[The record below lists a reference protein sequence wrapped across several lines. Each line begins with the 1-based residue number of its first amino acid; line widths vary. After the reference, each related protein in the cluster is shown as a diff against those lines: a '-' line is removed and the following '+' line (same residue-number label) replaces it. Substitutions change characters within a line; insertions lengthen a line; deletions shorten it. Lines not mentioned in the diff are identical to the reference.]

1 MEELMSNTAKF
12 SKLKSYE
19 ISTFCRQMSL
29 MLRAGIAPADGI
41 DILEQDT
48 NDAAAKKLLGSI
60 SNVLHSGEKFHV
72 ALSMTEAFPDYVVHM
87 VTIGEESG
95 NMDTVMESLADYY
108 EREENIESN
117 IRSAVSY
124 PLIMVFMMLIVVL
137 VLITKVLPIFEQVFA
152 QLGTSMSGFA
162 QSLLSLGSALNRYSI
177 ILVAILVLFA
187 ACFLYFSSAAGKE
200 NFKKLMR
207 KFALTRKLMHD
218 IELERFASGMVLTLS
233 SGMDTYEGLG
243 LVKKLSSDD
252 VMKDKIDKCKDLLL
266 DGDSFPEALEKT
278 DIFTSFYAQM
288 ISVGFKSGSM
298 DQAMKQ
304 VSERLEKDTERRI
317 YSLISVLEPT
327 LVIILSLIV
336 GMILLSVILPLMG
349 IMTTI
354 G

>member
-1 MEELMSNTAKF
+1 MSTTPKLG
-12 SKLKSYE
+12 KLKSYE
-19 ISTFCRQMSL
+19 ISSFCKQMSL
-29 MLRAGIAPADGI
+29 LLRAGIAPADGI

-48 NDAAAKKLLGSI
+48 RDASAKKVYSAI
-60 SNVLHSGEKFHV
+60 SQVLHSGEKFHV
-72 ALSMTEAFPDYVVHM
+72 ALAMSEVFPEYVVHM

-117 IRSAVSY
+117 IKSAVSY

-177 ILVAILVLFA
+177 AMIVILAILA
-187 ACFLYFSSAAGKE
+187 ICFIYFYCTSQGKE
-200 NFKKLMR
+200 NFKKIMR
-207 KFALTRKLMHD
+207 SFKPTRKLMQD

-233 SGMDTYEGLG
+233 SGMDTYEGLS
-243 LVKKLSSDD
+243 LVKQLSADEGT
-252 VMKDKIDKCKDLLL
+252 KEKIDQCKELLL
-266 DGDSFPEALEKT
+266 DGDSFPEALEKSN
-278 DIFTSFYAQM
+278 IFTSFYSQM
-288 ISVGFKSGSM
+288 INVGFKSGAM

-304 VSERLEKDTERRI
+304 VSERIQKDTERKI

-327 LVIILSLIV
+327 LVIILSVIV

-349 IMTTI
+349 IMSSI

>member
-1 MEELMSNTAKF
+1 MIKSPKLG
-12 SKLKSYE
+12 KLKSNE
-19 ISTFCRQMSL
+19 ISSFCRQMSL
-29 MLRAGIAPADGI
+29 LLKAGIAPGDGI
-41 DILEQDT
+41 DLLEQDCHD
-48 NDAAAKKLLGSI
+48 NSAKKVYQAI
-60 SNVLHSGEKFHV
+60 SQVLHSGEKFHV
-72 ALSMTEAFPDYVVHM
+72 ALTMSEVFPDYVIHM

-108 EREENIESN
+108 DREEAIESN
-117 IRSAVSY
+117 IKSAVSY

-177 ILVAILVLFA
+177 VLIFVLVILAILFI
-187 ACFLYFSSAAGKE
+187 YFTSTSSGRT
-200 NFKKLMR
+200 NFRKMIRVFGPTKKLIQ
-207 KFALTRKLMHD
+207 D

-233 SGMDTYEGLG
+233 SGMDTYEGLS
-243 LVKKLSSDD
+243 LVKKLSSDEE
-252 VMKDKIDKCKDLLL
+252 MKNKIDQCRELLL

-278 DIFTSFYAQM
+278 NIFTSFYAQM

-298 DQAMKQ
+298 DEAMKQ
-304 VSERLEKDTERRI
+304 VAARIEKDTERRI

-327 LVIILSLIV
+327 LVIILSVIV

-349 IMTTI
+349 IMSSI

>member
-1 MEELMSNTAKF
+1 MEELMSKAVNF

-19 ISTFCRQMSL
+19 ISSFCKQMSL
-29 MLRAGIAPADGI
+29 MLKAGITPADGI

-48 NDAAAKKLLGSI
+48 NSASAKKLLGSI

-72 ALSMTEAFPDYVVHM
+72 ALSMTEAFPDYMIHM

-162 QSLLSLGSALNRYSI
+162 QSLLSLGSTLNKYSI
-177 ILVAILVLFA
+177 ILIVILVLFA
-187 ACFLYFSSAAGKE
+187 AAFLYFSSSAGKE
-200 NFKKLMR
+200 NFKKLIR
-207 KFALTRKLMHD
+207 KFGPTRKLMHD

-243 LVKKLSSDD
+243 LVKKLSNDD
-252 VMKDKIDKCKDLLL
+252 DMKKRIDQCKELLL
-266 DGDSFPEALEKT
+266 DGDSFPEAMEKT
-278 DIFTSFYAQM
+278 NIFTSFYAQM

-304 VSERLEKDTERRI
+304 VSERLQKDTERRI

-327 LVIILSLIV
+327 LVIVLSLIV

-349 IMTTI
+349 IMSTI